1 MSDERLIAEARRP
14 MTDLDITQDPAATRA
29 FIRRLADALEAAEKA
44 HTPTDDEREA
54 LIEQATWALIEWDTD
69 TADRGVRDEHYRD
82 RRGDVERVFPILF
95 RRSEVPEPS
104 AAREFLKAALA
115 ESDADEAEG
124 GAGWDVE
131 VDARTVLELL
141 DEPSEPQGEP
151 SDAQVEAACAAWA
164 SGSPTPNNWEN
175 MTQRLQNITRDRMRA
190 ALRAAGGAR

>member
-1 MSDERLIAEARRP
+1 MTDETFADRMARQSIAAAEA
-14 MTDLDITQDPAATRA
+14 Q
-29 FIRRLADALEAAEKA
+29 KA

-151 SDAQVEAACAAWA
+151 SDAQALLTIRDDIVRNGGRADAAVLAGLEA
-164 SGSPTPNNWEN
+164 
-175 MTQRLQNITRDRMRA
+175 L